1 MTTVKLAVPESPVGL
16 PVAVIVYAPSETVLT
31 AKDPTKFPFEI
42 EQDEEP
48 TGLPETEQLESVVE

>member
-31 AKDPTKFPFEI
+31 VKDPTKFPFEI
-42 EQDEEP
+42 EQDEEA
-48 TGLPETEQLESVVE
+48 TGASRESTA